1 MDDIEAIKDKVRFIF
16 NGYKSTDP
24 AMEVY
29 EIEGELILGL
39 PHENGYK
46 IMDFAP
52 DSFVARAEISHEYF
66 ELMLEAIAYADLNG
80 FNVPANA
87 RALDARFK
95 LDPTVKPRNKGG
107 RPKDMKFATC
117 LRAAMLE
124 CMRAG
129 IKPTKNITAP
139 SNTICAANIVWD
151 VMFELGLAE
160 NYRDSFAIMQ
170 AWTREIRRYPLDKT

>member
-1 MDDIEAIKDKVRFIF
+1 MDDLETIKDKVRFIF

-39 PHENGYK
+39 PHEIGYK

-52 DSFVARAEISHEYF
+52 DSFDARAEISHEYF

-80 FNVPANA
+80 FNVPATA
-87 RALDARFK
+87 RTLDARFK

-107 RPKDMKFATC
+107 GQK
-117 LRAAMLE
+117 
-124 CMRAG
+124 
-129 IKPTKNITAP
+129 I
-139 SNTICAANIVWD
+139 
-151 VMFELGLAE
+151 
-160 NYRDSFAIMQ
+160 
-170 AWTREIRRYPLDKT
+170 